1 MPSSN
6 TWQSKNSKQKSWNK
20 SDTYREKKKKKNF
33 LTTSAPVLS
42 FLALLMKPS
51 RLQAKIQP
59 QKEQVLSLVRVSDL
73 LEGTF
78 SRFLRDKLYMCVTQW
93 SLPKMFYFSSKNVDA
108 EVACSRALRGYVLA
122 CQRALCV
129 YVFTC
134 QRALRA
140 YVPYVLTCS
149 RANVPCMLTCSR
161 ANVPCVLTCSR
172 ALRAYVPTCQCAL
185 RAYVLMC
192 QRALRAYVPTCF
204 ACLRAN
210 VPCMLTCLRTNV
222 PCVFTCS
229 HANVPC
235 VLKCSNAN
243 VRTCERA
250 NLLQVPCLTCQQS
263 LFDYSGTSLKRTS
276 SKVDTSLR
284 RTKNFVPDEFLRN
297 PL

>member
-108 EVACSRALRGYVLA
+108 EVACSRAHLSCVLTCLAWLRARLPTCLV
-122 CQRALCV
+122 CLCV
-129 YVFTC
+129 HVPTC
-134 QRALRA
+134 LARLRALRA
-140 YVPYVLTCS
+140 YVLTCQRALHAYVLTC
-149 RANVPCMLTCSR
+149 
-161 ANVPCVLTCSR
+161 
-172 ALRAYVPTCQCAL
+172 
-185 RAYVLMC
+185 
-192 QRALRAYVPTCF
+192 
-204 ACLRAN
+204 
-210 VPCMLTCLRTNV
+210 
-222 PCVFTCS
+222 
-229 HANVPC
+229 
-235 VLKCSNAN
+235 
-243 VRTCERA
+243 
-250 NLLQVPCLTCQQS
+250 
-263 LFDYSGTSLKRTS
+263 
-276 SKVDTSLR
+276 
-284 RTKNFVPDEFLRN
+284 
-297 PL
+297 